1 VDPTLAIVALTVGL
15 FLLVAGGDL
24 LVARSARLA
33 NYLHVPK
40 AVVGAIV
47 IGFGT
52 SLPELFVSLTA
63 ALNDS
68 PGIALGNVVGSNIAN
83 IGLILGT
90 GAVLATLRIQ
100 RSVLRVDL
108 PLGVLAS
115 VILIAWLGP
124 RGSIDQFGG
133 AALLALFAV
142 YLFLNL
148 RATRR
153 HQKKEAPAEVVW
165 RPVQDTLGIIGG
177 LVAILVGAKLLV
189 GGAVDVA
196 RWLTIDEEI
205 IGLSI
210 VALGTSLPELAA
222 IVAAVR
228 LKETDLA
235 VGNVAGS
242 NLFNLLFV
250 LGATAV
256 VHPVPV
262 SAHAL
267 GIDFKVLALFSVLAF
282 PIFSRARRMG
292 RVHGVIHLG
301 AYLAYNGSHLI

>member
-1 VDPTLAIVALTVGL
+1 MDPTLAIVALTVGL

-24 LVARSARLA
+24 LVARCAHLA
-33 NYLHVPK
+33 HYLHVPK

-83 IGLILGT
+83 VGLILGV
-90 GAVLATLRIQ
+90 GSLLATLRIQ

-108 PLGVLAS
+108 PLGVLAALML
-115 VILIAWLGP
+115 VGWLGP
-124 RGSIDQFGG
+124 RGSIDRLGA
-133 AALLALFAV
+133 AALLALFCG
-142 YLFLNL
+142 YLYLNL

-153 HQKKEAPAEVVW
+153 HQKEEAQVDAAW
-165 RPVQDTLGIIGG
+165 HPVHDTLGILGG
-177 LVAILVGAKLLV
+177 LFAILIGAKLLV
-189 GGAVDVA
+189 GGAVDIA
-196 RWLTIDEEI
+196 NWLHIDEEI
-205 IGLSI
+205 VGLSI

-222 IVAAVR
+222 IIAAVR
-228 LKETDLA
+228 QKETALA

-250 LGATAV
+250 LGSTAAV
-256 VHPVPV
+256 RPVPV
-262 SAHAL
+262 SAHAQQY
-267 GIDFKVLALFSVLAF
+267 DFWVLAFFAVLAF
-282 PIFSRARRMG
+282 PILSRTARIG
-292 RVHGVIHLG
+292 RLHGLILLG
-301 AYLAYNGSHLI
+301 SYLGYIGFLLT